1 MRKRNVRAAIAAAL
15 CMTVLAAGCGKKVD
29 DPVFTGDKT
38 EAPVYQANLDAIKSS
53 AYASADNLDLEPG
66 TYISVIGRGS
76 STPYWNQVKAG
87 VEQAATDLNT
97 ALGYSG
103 NDKVKVLYSA
113 PDENDN
119 IDQQVNIL
127 DEELARYPDV
137 IAISSVD
144 ASACSVQFDLA
155 IENGIPIVAFDSGNS
170 YQNIQSTCKT
180 NNIEAATTGTKNFC
194 EKIGD
199 SGEILLLVHD
209 TVSDTAKEREAGI
222 KNELAA
228 NHPNVTVTETIYLDQ
243 LEMLKKQIVAEQ
255 VGVTPEELA
264 AAEAGEKKEETTGTG
279 DASETIADAASNAA
293 SSSADESANE
303 TAQEVDNSLSTSC
316 AVSFALSSADESANE
331 TAQEVDNELSEK
343 MQQVNDGAAKMSD
356 EDAIRYYMEKHPD
369 LKGCIATN
377 ETVTQLAIKTM
388 DQLDAE
394 KHITL
399 VGFDAGKEQVNALK
413 DGKVDGL
420 IVQNPFGMGYAT
432 VVAAARTVLEIGN
445 EAEVNTGYVWVTADN
460 MNDDTITPFLYE

>member
-15 CMTVLAAGCGKKVD
+15 CMTVLAAGCGKKAD

-38 EAPVYQANLDAIKSS
+38 EAPAYQANLDAIKSS
-53 AYASADNLDLEPG
+53 AYASVDNLDLEPG
-66 TYISVIGRGS
+66 TYISVIGRAS

-170 YQNIQSTCKT
+170 YQNIQSSCKT

-243 LEMLKKQIVAEQ
+243 LKMLKKQIVAEQ

-303 TAQEVDNSLSTSC
+303 TAQEVDN
-316 AVSFALSSADESANE
+316 
-331 TAQEVDNELSEK
+331 ELSEK

-377 ETVTQLAIKTM
+377 ETVTQLAIKTL

-399 VGFDAGKEQVNALK
+399 VGVDAGKEQVNALK

>member
-1 MRKRNVRAAIAAAL
+1 MRKRNVRAVIAAAL
-15 CMTVLAAGCGKKVD
+15 CMTVLAAGCGKKAD

-53 AYASADNLDLEPG
+53 VYASADNLDLEPG
-66 TYISVIGRGS
+66 TYISVIGRAS

-243 LEMLKKQIVAEQ
+243 LKMLKKQIVAEQ

-293 SSSADESANE
+293 S
-303 TAQEVDNSLSTSC
+303 
-316 AVSFALSSADESANE
+316 SSADESANE

>member
-15 CMTVLAAGCGKKVD
+15 CMTVLAAGCGKKAD

-53 AYASADNLDLEPG
+53 AYASTDNLDLEPG

-243 LEMLKKQIVAEQ
+243 LKMLKKQIVAEQ

-279 DASETIADAASNAA
+279 DASETIADAASNAD
-293 SSSADESANE
+293 S
-303 TAQEVDNSLSTSC
+303 
-316 AVSFALSSADESANE
+316 SSADESANE

-388 DQLDAE
+388 DQLDAK

>member
-1 MRKRNVRAAIAAAL
+1 MRKRNVRAVIVAAL
-15 CMTVLAAGCGKKVD
+15 CMTVLAAGCGKKAD

-38 EAPVYQANLDAIKSS
+38 EAPAYQANLDAIKSS
-53 AYASADNLDLEPG
+53 AYASVDNLDLEPG
-66 TYISVIGRGS
+66 TYISVIGRAS
-76 STPYWNQVKAG
+76 STPYWNQLKAG
-87 VEQAATDLNT
+87 VEQAAADLNT

-103 NDKVKVLYSA
+103 NDKVKVLYNA

-180 NNIEAATTGTKNFC
+180 NNTEAATTGTKNFC

-228 NHPNVTVTETIYLDQ
+228 NHPNVTVAETIYLDQ
-243 LEMLKKQIVAEQ
+243 LKMLKKQIVAEQ

-293 SSSADESANE
+293 SSSSDESANE
-303 TAQEVDNSLSTSC
+303 TAQE
-316 AVSFALSSADESANE
+316 A
-331 TAQEVDNELSEK
+331 DNELSEK

-356 EDAIRYYMEKHPD
+356 EDAIQYYMEKHPD

-377 ETVTQLAIKTM
+377 ETVTQLAIKTL
-388 DQLDAE
+388 DQIDTE

-399 VGFDAGKEQVNALK
+399 VGFDAGKDQVNALK

>member
-15 CMTVLAAGCGKKVD
+15 CMTVLAAGCGKKAD

-38 EAPVYQANLDAIKSS
+38 EAPAYQANLDAIKSS
-53 AYASADNLDLEPG
+53 AYASVDNLDLEPG
-66 TYISVIGRGS
+66 TYISVIGRAS

-243 LEMLKKQIVAEQ
+243 LKMLKKQIVAEQ

-279 DASETIADAASNAA
+279 DASETIADAASNAD
-293 SSSADESANE
+293 S
-303 TAQEVDNSLSTSC
+303 
-316 AVSFALSSADESANE
+316 SSADESANE

-377 ETVTQLAIKTM
+377 ETVTQLAIKTL

-460 MNDDTITPFLYE
+460 MNDDTITPFLYK

>member
-1 MRKRNVRAAIAAAL
+1 MRKRNVRAVIAAAL
-15 CMTVLAAGCGKKVD
+15 CMTVLAAGCGKKAD

-38 EAPVYQANLDAIKSS
+38 EAPAYQANLDAIKSS
-53 AYASADNLDLEPG
+53 AYASVDNLDLEPG
-66 TYISVIGRGS
+66 TYISVIGRAS

-243 LEMLKKQIVAEQ
+243 LKMLKKQIVAEQ

-303 TAQEVDNSLSTSC
+303 TAQEVDNG
-316 AVSFALSSADESANE
+316 
-331 TAQEVDNELSEK
+331 LSEK

-356 EDAIRYYMEKHPD
+356 EDAIQYYMEKHPD

-377 ETVTQLAIKTM
+377 ETVTQLAIKTL

>member
-15 CMTVLAAGCGKKVD
+15 CMTVLAAGCGKKAD
-29 DPVFTGDKT
+29 DPVFTGDNT
-38 EAPVYQANLDAIKSS
+38 EAPAYQANLDAIKSS
-53 AYASADNLDLEPG
+53 AYASVDNLDLEPG
-66 TYISVIGRGS
+66 TYISVIGRAS

-243 LEMLKKQIVAEQ
+243 LKMLKKQIVAEQ

-303 TAQEVDNSLSTSC
+303 TAQEVDN
-316 AVSFALSSADESANE
+316 
-331 TAQEVDNELSEK
+331 ELSEK

-377 ETVTQLAIKTM
+377 ETVTQLAIKTL

>member
-15 CMTVLAAGCGKKVD
+15 CMTVLAAGCGKKAD

-38 EAPVYQANLDAIKSS
+38 EAPAYQANLDAIKSS
-53 AYASADNLDLEPG
+53 AYASVDNLDLEPG
-66 TYISVIGRGS
+66 TYISVIGRAS

-170 YQNIQSTCKT
+170 YQNIQSSCKT

-243 LEMLKKQIVAEQ
+243 LKMLKKQIVAEQ

-303 TAQEVDNSLSTSC
+303 TAQEVDN
-316 AVSFALSSADESANE
+316 
-331 TAQEVDNELSEK
+331 ELSEK

-356 EDAIRYYMEKHPD
+356 EDAIQYYMEKHPD

-399 VGFDAGKEQVNALK
+399 VGFDAGKEQANALK

>member
-1 MRKRNVRAAIAAAL
+1 MRKRNVRAVIAAAL
-15 CMTVLAAGCGKKVD
+15 CMTVLAAGCGKKAD

-38 EAPVYQANLDAIKSS
+38 EAPAYQANLDAIKSS
-53 AYASADNLDLEPG
+53 AYASVDNLDLEPG

-170 YQNIQSTCKT
+170 YQNIQSSCKT

-243 LEMLKKQIVAEQ
+243 LKMLKKQIVAEQ

-303 TAQEVDNSLSTSC
+303 TAQEVDN
-316 AVSFALSSADESANE
+316 
-331 TAQEVDNELSEK
+331 ELSEK

-377 ETVTQLAIKTM
+377 ETVTQLAIKTL

>member
-15 CMTVLAAGCGKKVD
+15 CMTVLAAGCGKKAD

-38 EAPVYQANLDAIKSS
+38 EAPAYQANLDAIKSS
-53 AYASADNLDLEPG
+53 AYASVDNLDLEPG

-170 YQNIQSTCKT
+170 YQNIQSSCKT

-243 LEMLKKQIVAEQ
+243 LKMLKKQIVAEQ

-303 TAQEVDNSLSTSC
+303 TAQEVDN
-316 AVSFALSSADESANE
+316 
-331 TAQEVDNELSEK
+331 ELSEK

-377 ETVTQLAIKTM
+377 ETVTQLAIKTL

>member
-15 CMTVLAAGCGKKVD
+15 CMTVLAAGCGKKAD

-38 EAPVYQANLDAIKSS
+38 ETPVYQANLDAIKSS
-53 AYASADNLDLEPG
+53 AYASVDNLDLEPG
-66 TYISVIGRGS
+66 TYISVIGRAS

-180 NNIEAATTGTKNFC
+180 NNIEAVTTGTKNFC

-209 TVSDTAKEREAGI
+209 TVSDTAKEREAEI

-243 LEMLKKQIVAEQ
+243 LKMLKRQIVAEQ

-303 TAQEVDNSLSTSC
+303 TAQE
-316 AVSFALSSADESANE
+316 A
-331 TAQEVDNELSEK
+331 DNELSEK

-356 EDAIRYYMEKHPD
+356 EDAIQYYMEKHPD

-377 ETVTQLAIKTM
+377 ETVTQLAIRTL
-388 DQLDAE
+388 DQFDSE

>member
-1 MRKRNVRAAIAAAL
+1 MRKRNVRAVIAAAL
-15 CMTVLAAGCGKKVD
+15 CMTVLAAGCGKKAD

-38 EAPVYQANLDAIKSS
+38 EAPAYQANLDAIKSS
-53 AYASADNLDLEPG
+53 AYASVDNLDLEPG
-66 TYISVIGRGS
+66 TYISVIGRAS

-87 VEQAATDLNT
+87 VEQAAADLNT
-97 ALGYSG
+97 ELGYSG

-180 NNIEAATTGTKNFC
+180 NNTEAATTGTKNFC

-228 NHPNVTVTETIYLDQ
+228 NHPNVTVAETIYLDQ
-243 LEMLKKQIVAEQ
+243 LKMLKKQIVAEQ

-303 TAQEVDNSLSTSC
+303 TVQE
-316 AVSFALSSADESANE
+316 A
-331 TAQEVDNELSEK
+331 DNELSEK

-356 EDAIRYYMEKHPD
+356 EDAIQYYMEKHPD

-377 ETVTQLAIKTM
+377 ETVTQLAIKTL
-388 DQLDAE
+388 DQIDTE
-394 KHITL
+394 NHITL
-399 VGFDAGKEQVNALK
+399 VGFDAGKDQVNALK

>member
-15 CMTVLAAGCGKKVD
+15 CMTVLAAGCGKKAD

-38 EAPVYQANLDAIKSS
+38 EAPAYQANLDAIKSS
-53 AYASADNLDLEPG
+53 AYASVDNLDLEPG
-66 TYISVIGRGS
+66 TYISVIGRAS

-243 LEMLKKQIVAEQ
+243 LKMLKKQIVAEQ

-303 TAQEVDNSLSTSC
+303 TAQEVDN
-316 AVSFALSSADESANE
+316 
-331 TAQEVDNELSEK
+331 ELSEK

-377 ETVTQLAIKTM
+377 ETVTQLAIKTL

-399 VGFDAGKEQVNALK
+399 VGVDAGKEQVNALK

>member
-15 CMTVLAAGCGKKVD
+15 CMTVLAAGCGKKAD

-38 EAPVYQANLDAIKSS
+38 EAPAYQANLDAIKSS
-53 AYASADNLDLEPG
+53 AYASVDNLDLEPG
-66 TYISVIGRGS
+66 TYISVIGRAS

-170 YQNIQSTCKT
+170 YQNIQSSCKT

-243 LEMLKKQIVAEQ
+243 LKMLKKQIVAEQ

-303 TAQEVDNSLSTSC
+303 TAQEVDN
-316 AVSFALSSADESANE
+316 
-331 TAQEVDNELSEK
+331 ELSEK

-356 EDAIRYYMEKHPD
+356 EDAIQYYMEKHPD

-377 ETVTQLAIKTM
+377 ETVTQLAIKTL

-399 VGFDAGKEQVNALK
+399 VGFDAGKEQANALK

>member
-15 CMTVLAAGCGKKVD
+15 CMTVLAAGCGKKAD

-38 EAPVYQANLDAIKSS
+38 ETPVYQANLDAIKSS
-53 AYASADNLDLEPG
+53 AYASVDNLDLEPG
-66 TYISVIGRGS
+66 TYISVIGRAS

-209 TVSDTAKEREAGI
+209 TVSDTAKEREAEI

-243 LEMLKKQIVAEQ
+243 LKMLKKQIVAEQ

-303 TAQEVDNSLSTSC
+303 TAQE
-316 AVSFALSSADESANE
+316 A
-331 TAQEVDNELSEK
+331 DNELSEK

-377 ETVTQLAIKTM
+377 ETVTQLAIRTL
-388 DQLDAE
+388 DQFDSE

>member
-1 MRKRNVRAAIAAAL
+1 MRKRNVRAVIAAAL
-15 CMTVLAAGCGKKVD
+15 CMTVLAAGCGKKAD

-264 AAEAGEKKEETTGTG
+264 AA
-279 DASETIADAASNAA
+279 ASNVA

-303 TAQEVDNSLSTSC
+303 TAQEVN
-316 AVSFALSSADESANE
+316 
-331 TAQEVDNELSEK
+331 NELSEK

-356 EDAIRYYMEKHPD
+356 EDAIQYYMEKHPD

>member
-15 CMTVLAAGCGKKVD
+15 CMTVLAAGCGKKAD

-53 AYASADNLDLEPG
+53 VYASADNLDLEPG
-66 TYISVIGRGS
+66 TYISVIGRAS

-243 LEMLKKQIVAEQ
+243 LKMLKKQIVAEQ

-303 TAQEVDNSLSTSC
+303 TAQEVDN
-316 AVSFALSSADESANE
+316 
-331 TAQEVDNELSEK
+331 ELSEK

-377 ETVTQLAIKTM
+377 ETVTQLAIKTL

-399 VGFDAGKEQVNALK
+399 VGFDAGKEQANALK

>member
-15 CMTVLAAGCGKKVD
+15 CMTVLAAGCGKKAD

-38 EAPVYQANLDAIKSS
+38 ETPVYQANLDAIKSS
-53 AYASADNLDLEPG
+53 AYASVDNLDLEPG
-66 TYISVIGRGS
+66 TYISVIGRAS

-103 NDKVKVLYSA
+103 NDKVKVLYS
-113 PDENDN
+113 
-119 IDQQVNIL
+119 
-127 DEELARYPDV
+127 ARYPDV

-180 NNIEAATTGTKNFC
+180 NNIEAVTTGTKNFC

-209 TVSDTAKEREAGI
+209 TVSDTAKEREAEI

-243 LEMLKKQIVAEQ
+243 LEILKKQIVAEQ

-303 TAQEVDNSLSTSC
+303 TAQE
-316 AVSFALSSADESANE
+316 A
-331 TAQEVDNELSEK
+331 DNELSEK

-356 EDAIRYYMEKHPD
+356 EDAIQYYMEKHPD

-377 ETVTQLAIKTM
+377 ETVTQLAIRTL
-388 DQLDAE
+388 DQFDSE

>member
-15 CMTVLAAGCGKKVD
+15 CMTVLAAGCGKKAD

-38 EAPVYQANLDAIKSS
+38 EAPVYQANLDAIKSY
-53 AYASADNLDLEPG
+53 AYASVDNLDLEPG
-66 TYISVIGRGS
+66 TYISVIGRAS

-180 NNIEAATTGTKNFC
+180 NNIEAATTGAKNFC

-199 SGEILLLVHD
+199 SGEVLLLVHD

-255 VGVTPEELA
+255 VGVTAEELA
-264 AAEAGEKKEETTGTG
+264 AAEAGEKKEET
-279 DASETIADAASNAA
+279 NR
-293 SSSADESANE
+293 N
-303 TAQEVDNSLSTSC
+303 
-316 AVSFALSSADESANE
+316 
-331 TAQEVDNELSEK
+331 
-343 MQQVNDGAAKMSD
+343 
-356 EDAIRYYMEKHPD
+356 R
-369 LKGCIATN
+369 
-377 ETVTQLAIKTM
+377 
-388 DQLDAE
+388 
-394 KHITL
+394 
-399 VGFDAGKEQVNALK
+399 
-413 DGKVDGL
+413 
-420 IVQNPFGMGYAT
+420 
-432 VVAAARTVLEIGN
+432 
-445 EAEVNTGYVWVTADN
+445 
-460 MNDDTITPFLYE
+460 

>member
-15 CMTVLAAGCGKKVD
+15 CMTVLAAGCGKKAD

-53 AYASADNLDLEPG
+53 AYASTDNLDLEPG

-228 NHPNVTVTETIYLDQ
+228 NHPNVTATETIYLDQ

-279 DASETIADAASNAA
+279 DASETIADAASNAD
-293 SSSADESANE
+293 S
-303 TAQEVDNSLSTSC
+303 
-316 AVSFALSSADESANE
+316 SSADESANE

-388 DQLDAE
+388 DQLDAK

-460 MNDDTITPFLYE
+460 MNDDTITPFLYK

>member
-15 CMTVLAAGCGKKVD
+15 CMTVLAAGCGKKAD

-264 AAEAGEKKEETTGTG
+264 AAEAGEKKEERTGTG
-279 DASETIADAASNAA
+279 GASVTIADAASEAG

-303 TAQEVDNSLSTSC
+303 TAQE
-316 AVSFALSSADESANE
+316 A
-331 TAQEVDNELSEK
+331 DNELSEK

-356 EDAIRYYMEKHPD
+356 EDAIQYYMEKHPD
-369 LKGCIATN
+369 LKG
-377 ETVTQLAIKTM
+377 
-388 DQLDAE
+388 
-394 KHITL
+394 
-399 VGFDAGKEQVNALK
+399 
-413 DGKVDGL
+413 
-420 IVQNPFGMGYAT
+420 
-432 VVAAARTVLEIGN
+432 
-445 EAEVNTGYVWVTADN
+445 
-460 MNDDTITPFLYE
+460 

>member
-1 MRKRNVRAAIAAAL
+1 MKKRW
-15 CMTVLAAGCGKKVD
+15 MTITAVVMATTFMICACGKQQEQTTT
-29 DPVFTGDKT
+29 FTGKET
-38 EAPVYQANLDAIKSS
+38 EKPEYQGNLNAISPA
-53 AYASADNLDLEPG
+53 AYNNVEGLNLEPG
-66 TYISVIGRGS
+66 TYISIIGKDDS
-76 STPYWNQVKAG
+76 SSYWTNVKKG
-87 VEQAATDLNT
+87 VMQAADDLNKE
-97 ALGYSG
+97 LGYKGS
-103 NDKVKVLYSA
+103 DKIKVTYNA
-113 PDENDN
+113 PSKSEDIDE
-119 IDQQVNIL
+119 QVNIL

-243 LEMLKKQIVAEQ
+243 LKMLKKQIVAEQ

-279 DASETIADAASNAA
+279 DASETIADAASNAD
-293 SSSADESANE
+293 S
-303 TAQEVDNSLSTSC
+303 
-316 AVSFALSSADESANE
+316 SSADESANE

-356 EDAIRYYMEKHPD
+356 EDAIQYYMEKHPD

>member
-1 MRKRNVRAAIAAAL
+1 MRKRNVRAVIAAAL
-15 CMTVLAAGCGKKVD
+15 CMTVLAAGCGKKAD

-38 EAPVYQANLDAIKSS
+38 EAPAYQANLDAIKSS
-53 AYASADNLDLEPG
+53 AYASVDNLDLEPG
-66 TYISVIGRGS
+66 TYISVIGRAS

-243 LEMLKKQIVAEQ
+243 LKMLKKQIVAEQ

-279 DASETIADAASNAA
+279 DASETIADAASNAD
-293 SSSADESANE
+293 S
-303 TAQEVDNSLSTSC
+303 
-316 AVSFALSSADESANE
+316 SSADESANE

-377 ETVTQLAIKTM
+377 ETVTQLAIKTL

>member
-1 MRKRNVRAAIAAAL
+1 M
-15 CMTVLAAGCGKKVD
+15 AAGCGKKAD

-38 EAPVYQANLDAIKSS
+38 EAPAYQANLDAIKSS
-53 AYASADNLDLEPG
+53 AYASVDNLDLEPG
-66 TYISVIGRGS
+66 TYISVIGRAS

-243 LEMLKKQIVAEQ
+243 LKMLKKQIVAEQ

-303 TAQEVDNSLSTSC
+303 TAQEVDN
-316 AVSFALSSADESANE
+316 
-331 TAQEVDNELSEK
+331 ELSEK

-377 ETVTQLAIKTM
+377 ETVTQLAIKTL

>member
-15 CMTVLAAGCGKKVD
+15 CMTVLAAGCGKKAD

-38 EAPVYQANLDAIKSS
+38 EAPAYQANLDAIKSS
-53 AYASADNLDLEPG
+53 AYASVDNLDLEPG
-66 TYISVIGRGS
+66 TYISVIGRAS

-243 LEMLKKQIVAEQ
+243 LKMLKKQIVAEQ

-279 DASETIADAASNAA
+279 DASETIADAASN
-293 SSSADESANE
+293 
-303 TAQEVDNSLSTSC
+303 V
-316 AVSFALSSADESANE
+316 VSSSADESANE

-356 EDAIRYYMEKHPD
+356 EDAIQYYMEKHPD

>member
-15 CMTVLAAGCGKKVD
+15 CMTVLAAGCGKKAD

-53 AYASADNLDLEPG
+53 VYASADNLDLEPG

-170 YQNIQSTCKT
+170 YQNIQSSCKT

-243 LEMLKKQIVAEQ
+243 LKMLKKQIVAEQ

-303 TAQEVDNSLSTSC
+303 TAQEVDN
-316 AVSFALSSADESANE
+316 
-331 TAQEVDNELSEK
+331 ELSEK

-377 ETVTQLAIKTM
+377 ETVTQLAIKTL

-399 VGFDAGKEQVNALK
+399 VGFDAGKEQANALK

>member
-1 MRKRNVRAAIAAAL
+1 MRKRNVRAVIAAAL
-15 CMTVLAAGCGKKVD
+15 CMTVLAAGCGKKAY

-53 AYASADNLDLEPG
+53 AYASTDNLDLEPG
-66 TYISVIGRGS
+66 TYISVIGRAS

-180 NNIEAATTGTKNFC
+180 NNIEAATTGTKNLC

-243 LEMLKKQIVAEQ
+243 LKMLKRQIVAEQ
-255 VGVTPEELA
+255 VGVTSEELA

-303 TAQEVDNSLSTSC
+303 TAQEVDN
-316 AVSFALSSADESANE
+316 
-331 TAQEVDNELSEK
+331 ELSEK

-356 EDAIRYYMEKHPD
+356 EDAIQYYMEKHPD

-377 ETVTQLAIKTM
+377 ETVTQLAIKTL

>member
-15 CMTVLAAGCGKKVD
+15 CMTVLAAGCGKKAD

-38 EAPVYQANLDAIKSS
+38 EAPAYQANLDAIKSS
-53 AYASADNLDLEPG
+53 AYASVDNLDLEPG
-66 TYISVIGRGS
+66 TYISVIGRAS

-243 LEMLKKQIVAEQ
+243 LKMLKKQIVAEQ

-279 DASETIADAASNAA
+279 DASETIADAASNAD
-293 SSSADESANE
+293 SSS
-303 TAQEVDNSLSTSC
+303 T
-316 AVSFALSSADESANE
+316 DESANE

>member
-15 CMTVLAAGCGKKVD
+15 CMTVLAAGCGKKAD

-38 EAPVYQANLDAIKSS
+38 EAPAYQANLDAIKSS
-53 AYASADNLDLEPG
+53 AYASVDNLDLEPG
-66 TYISVIGRGS
+66 TYISVIGRAS

-243 LEMLKKQIVAEQ
+243 LKMLKKQIVAEQ

-303 TAQEVDNSLSTSC
+303 TAQEVDN
-316 AVSFALSSADESANE
+316 
-331 TAQEVDNELSEK
+331 ELSEK

-356 EDAIRYYMEKHPD
+356 EDAIQYYMEKHPD

-399 VGFDAGKEQVNALK
+399 VGFDAGKEQVKALK

>member
-1 MRKRNVRAAIAAAL
+1 MKKRW
-15 CMTVLAAGCGKKVD
+15 MTITAVVMATTFMICACGKQQEQTTT
-29 DPVFTGDKT
+29 FTGKET
-38 EAPVYQANLDAIKSS
+38 EKPEYQGNLNAISPA
-53 AYASADNLDLEPG
+53 AYNNVEGLNLEPG
-66 TYISVIGRGS
+66 TYISIIGKDDS
-76 STPYWNQVKAG
+76 SSYWTNVKKG
-87 VEQAATDLNT
+87 VMQAADDLNKE
-97 ALGYSG
+97 LGYKGS
-103 NDKVKVLYSA
+103 DKIKVTYNA
-113 PDENDN
+113 PAKSEDIDE
-119 IDQQVNIL
+119 QVNIL

-279 DASETIADAASNAA
+279 DASETIADAASNAD

-303 TAQEVDNSLSTSC
+303 TAQE
-316 AVSFALSSADESANE
+316 A
-331 TAQEVDNELSEK
+331 DNELSEK